1 MSQGRHFEVI
11 GSKSP
16 ECGYKAL
23 EEFKIGSKTFKG
35 MELLKLVEGNRD
47 EIDLVNDETS
57 GGRCASGYKG
67 K

>member
-1 MSQGRHFEVI
+1 MSQGRNFEVI

-23 EEFKIGSKTFKG
+23 EEFKLGAKTYKG
-35 MELLKLVEGNRD
+35 MEMLTLVEGTRD
-47 EIDLVNDETS
+47 ELELASDATS
-57 GGRCASGYKG
+57 GDRCANGYKG